1 MLELLEGLHGTEYLR
16 GAEKDNQE
24 CAGLFKE
31 YQKCL
36 NVRAHP
42 LVPEQISHADLPRS
56 P

>member
-1 MLELLEGLHGTEYLR
+1 MSIFSPSPEYLR

-36 NVRAHP
+36 AVR
-42 LVPEQISHADLPRS
+42 QSPR
-56 P
+56 